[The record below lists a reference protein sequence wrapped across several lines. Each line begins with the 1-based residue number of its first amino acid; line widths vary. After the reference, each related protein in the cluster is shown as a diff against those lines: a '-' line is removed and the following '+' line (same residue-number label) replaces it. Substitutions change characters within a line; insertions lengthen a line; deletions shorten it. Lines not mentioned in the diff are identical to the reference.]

1 MMTSL
6 DLFAGAGGMTLGFKN
21 AGIKSIGA
29 IELDRFAAETFSRNF
44 PEIPMFNRDIYSF
57 SRERRKQNHEEPF
70 DIDADLIIDLF
81 ERVERHLN
89 AIWWK
94 PEEAVLLGKII
105 NRPR

>member
-44 PEIPMFNRDIYSF
+44 PEFLCSIGTYIASLM
-57 SRERRKQNHEEPF
+57 RKS
-70 DIDADLIIDLF
+70 
-81 ERVERHLN
+81 
-89 AIWWK
+89 
-94 PEEAVLLGKII
+94 
-105 NRPR
+105 